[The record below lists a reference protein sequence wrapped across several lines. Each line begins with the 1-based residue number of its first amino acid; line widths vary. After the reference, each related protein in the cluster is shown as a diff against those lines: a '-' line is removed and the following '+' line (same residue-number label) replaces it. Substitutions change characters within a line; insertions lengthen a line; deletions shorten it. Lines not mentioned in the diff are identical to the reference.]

1 MIKIFIGANPTNA
14 DAGPSQATGN
24 NGSLVN
30 QQQQQYYQHLHQNQ
44 LNLEKEQIHG
54 IVHSNPTIQANLKP
68 NYTTASNQPTKT
80 SQKKFISSQKGISSR
95 EYNKRD
101 YGNHRMLNIA
111 DNVMSPPSNKVGYG
125 FISATSNTKNS
136 SVGKKKDTHGFDGKR
151 YFLSP
156 GNLF

>member
-1 MIKIFIGANPTNA
+1 M
-14 DAGPSQATGN
+14 
-24 NGSLVN
+24 N

-68 NYTTASNQPTKT
+68 TYTTASNQPTKT
-80 SQKKFISSQKGISSR
+80 SQKKFISGQKGISSR

-111 DNVMSPPSNKVGYG
+111 DNVMSPVSNKVGYG
-125 FISATSNTKNS
+125 FISTTTTKNS

-151 YFLSP
+151 YFLPP
-156 GNLF
+156 GNWF